1 MRLLCA
7 LLALSSSL
15 FAHPMGNF
23 SVSHYAR
30 IEAAP
35 GQSKLVYVLD
45 FAEIPSFELLK
56 QWGIS
61 SRDATPAQI
70 RDRVVAEAPRW
81 LAGLSLRQDGQVVPI
96 EMRSVSVKLN
106 DGAGGL
112 AVFRVRIEATAA
124 LQAGR
129 IDYADGNFTG
139 KPGWKEIVL
148 SGGNAGAF
156 SQDRS
161 AELTSYP
168 SERSKDAP
176 QQVAASFQWNG
187 AASAEHQWNGAAPA
201 ASAVSRP
208 KSQPVGSVKSD
219 FLTQLLSRRS
229 LGWEMILAGL
239 IAAFG
244 LGAMHAL
251 SPGHGKAIVAAYLV
265 GSRGDARHAVFLG
278 AMVTFTHTVSVF
290 ALGLGVMFFER
301 FVQPERIIPILGAVS
316 GLSIVIVGVWLLYR
330 RFRVL
335 VEDGLGVPKHSHH
348 HPHGHHAHGHDH
360 GHSHDHGFTH
370 AHDGFE
376 HSHFLPDGEVS
387 LASLIVLGISGGLV
401 PCPSALILT
410 LSAIGIGR
418 TAFGI
423 GLLVAFS
430 AGLALVLTAIGLVVL
445 FAKVRLPQRIALRD
459 SLAMRLAPVAS
470 ALAVTVLG
478 GLMTLH
484 SMGWIKPFDFLS

>member
-1 MRLLCA
+1 
-7 LLALSSSL
+7 
-15 FAHPMGNF
+15 MGNF
-23 SVSHYAR
+23 SVNHYAR

-61 SRDATPAQI
+61 LRDATPAQI
-70 RDRVVAEAPRW
+70 RTRVVAEAPRW
-81 LAGLSLRQDGQVVPI
+81 LAGLSLRQDGRVVPL

-112 AVFRVRIEATAA
+112 AVFRVRVEATAA

-139 KPGWKEIVL
+139 KQGWKEIVL
-148 SGGNAGAF
+148 SGGNSQAL

-161 AELTSYP
+161 AELTNYP
-168 SERSKDAP
+168 SELSTDAP

-187 AASAEHQWNGAAPA
+187 AAPAAPA
-201 ASAVSRP
+201 VSRSNP
-208 KSQPVGSVKSD
+208 QPVGSVKSD
-219 FLTQLLSRRS
+219 FLAQLLSRKS
-229 LGWEMILAGL
+229 LGWELILAGL
-239 IAAFG
+239 VAAFG

-251 SPGHGKAIVAAYLV
+251 SPGHGKTIVAAYLV
-265 GSRGDARHAVFLG
+265 GSRGNARHAVFLG
-278 AMVTFTHTVSVF
+278 TIVTFTHTVSVF
-290 ALGLGVMFFER
+290 ALGLGVMFFEP
-301 FVQPERIIPILGAVS
+301 FVQPERIIPMLGAVS
-316 GLSIVIVGVWLLYR
+316 GLSIVVVGVWLLYR
-330 RFRVL
+330 RFREL
-335 VEDGLGVPKHSHH
+335 AEDGLAVPKHSHH
-348 HPHGHHAHGHDH
+348 HRHGHGH

-401 PCPSALILT
+401 PCPSALILM

-418 TAFGI
+418 TAFGL

-430 AGLALVLTAIGLVVL
+430 AGLALVLTAIGLAVL
-445 FAKVRLPQRIALRD
+445 LAKVRLPQRIALRD

-484 SMGWIKPFDFLS
+484 SIGWIKPFGFLS